1 MISYWLDAATIT
13 LSSFAAAA
21 LATSV
26 LVALAAPA
34 LARRAGRYAPAA
46 RATLLFQLRV
56 LPAVFAAACALG
68 IALPIYLV
76 FEPRDN
82 SEETFARTLIV
93 AAVAGG
99 LLLARAA
106 WRAAEA
112 WRATVA
118 ISRDW
123 QARGRRLHTVDSPI
137 PVFGI
142 DESFPTVAVVGFSQ
156 PVLFIA
162 ERVLRECT
170 TEEVRAMI
178 LHECAHIAQRDNLK
192 RFLMR
197 ACPDLLRR
205 DGTLERAWTS
215 AAEEA
220 ADARAVA
227 GHPGFAVE
235 LAQALIR
242 VARLAPRPSTLQFAS
257 AFYLGGSIES
267 RVRHLLEPEQSLP
280 DPSRPLGCV
289 LALTMIG
296 ALAGIVVLSA
306 PALHQLMET
315 VVRILP

>member
-26 LVALAAPA
+26 LVGLAAPV
-34 LARRAGRYAPAA
+34 LARRAGRYAPAV
-46 RATLLFQLRV
+46 RATRLFQLRV
-56 LPAVFAAACALG
+56 LPAAFGAACALG

-82 SEETFARTLIV
+82 SEETFARSLIV
-93 AAVAGG
+93 AAAAGA

-106 WRAAEA
+106 WRAVVA

-123 QARGRRLHTVDSPI
+123 QARGRRLHTLESPV
-137 PVFGI
+137 PVFAI
-142 DESFPTVAVVGFSQ
+142 DESFPTVAVVGFSR

-178 LHECAHIAQRDNLK
+178 LHECAHVAHRDNLK

-197 ACPDLLRR
+197 VCPDLRR
-205 DGTLERAWTS
+205 DGTLERAWTC

-227 GHPGFAVE
+227 GNPGFAVE

-242 VARLAPRPSTLQFAS
+242 VARLAPRPSSLQLAS

-267 RVRHLLEPEQSLP
+267 RVHRLLEPEASLP
-280 DPSRPLGCV
+280 DPSRPMGCV
-289 LALTMIG
+289 LALTVIG
-296 ALAGIVVLSA
+296 ALAGLVVLSA
-306 PALHQLMET
+306 PALHQLMESA
-315 VVRILP
+315 VRALP